1 MITGFVIEDLIELF
15 DQEFTQLGIGVEAI
29 LTKLAI
35 QIPNFAL
42 LGVGGLAVVVAA
54 ARQFFQ
60 VSFGMHPAP
69 RMVAEPELIGIVA

>member
-15 DQEFTQLGIGVEAI
+15 DKQFTQLGIGVKAI
-29 LTKLAI
+29 LNELAI

-42 LGVGGLAVVVAA
+42 LGVGGLAVFVAG

-60 VSFGMHPAP
+60 VSCRMHPAP
-69 RMVAEPELIGIVA
+69 RMVAEPELFGIVA